1 MAPSNVLS
9 MAQLRTLP
17 LADQIKILM
26 KNGGCSLDPPPP
38 ESGTDGGLGVRPE
51 APSAPCLELPTFT
64 VPTAPGSPL
73 RPGSLHHPYS
83 SPAMRA
89 PS

>member
-26 KNGGCSLDPPPP
+26 KNGGCSLDPSPRNWGQA
-38 ESGTDGGLGVRPE
+38 EDQGLRPE
-51 APSAPCLELPTFT
+51 APALCLELPSFI
-64 VPTAPGSPL
+64 VPSTWWPL
-73 RPGSLHHPYS
+73 KGRALRTTPT
-83 SPAMRA
+83 PALL
-89 PS
+89 